1 MSAEPC
7 TNCGCGKHTDLV
19 SNLRDMGQHLGKDTA
34 DSASKAAASIAHAA
48 ADLVEQARKQAGPI
62 LQSAGKE
69 VREHPVSTA
78 AIVAAS
84 IGLISYALSRKPE
97 TAS

>member
-1 MSAEPC
+1 MNAEPC
-7 TNCGCGKHTDLV
+7 SNCGCDKHADLV
-19 SNLRDMGQHLGKDTA
+19 SNLREMGQHLGKDTA
-34 DSASKAAASIAHAA
+34 DIAGKAAGSIAHAA
-48 ADLVEQARKQAGPI
+48 ADLVEQTRKHAGPI
-62 LQSAGKE
+62 LQKAGKE

-97 TAS
+97 AAS